1 MDGKISEANQ
11 QWGIHVVVLQ
21 GLRVISIFFGDGFF
35 GERIFLGNGWGGDV
49 SRVFPFLYAPFLW
62 GERVGDMF
70 LLGDFWDRMEGV
82 SITVKYR

>member
-49 SRVFPFLYAPFLW
+49 SRVFPFFVCSFFG

-70 LLGDFWDRMEGV
+70 LLGDFGDRMEGV
-82 SITVKYR
+82 SITAKYC